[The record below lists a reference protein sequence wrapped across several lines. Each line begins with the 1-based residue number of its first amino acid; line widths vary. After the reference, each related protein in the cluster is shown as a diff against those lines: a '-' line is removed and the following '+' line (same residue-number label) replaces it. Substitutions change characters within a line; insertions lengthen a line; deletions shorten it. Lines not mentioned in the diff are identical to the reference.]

1 METEFILNDLAIV
14 IAAKSHNPT
23 ILNPDFLKRNSIV
36 PDDWELN
43 SPDKQFSTV
52 TASQVVYNNGISIQ
66 AQYEKVL
73 FSENITGK
81 EYSDFQIPN
90 VARKYVKNLPHVSY
104 TAVGINPKGYIQ
116 VPSNEDAEN
125 FVINKLIQSGP
136 WKLINEVQPIVSTTF
151 IYRLENCNI
160 GISIMSDQIQIQK
173 DNDIPVITFSSNFH
187 RDFET
192 TEDPKELDSVLK
204 NWTDDLETFKNIVNS
219 FLSKEQRE
227 Q

>member
-1 METEFILNDLAIV
+1 MENEFILNELAIV

-23 ILNPDFLKRNSIV
+23 ILNPDFLKRNRIV

-43 SPDKQFSTV
+43 SPDKQFSSV

-90 VARKYVKNLPHVSY
+90 VAREYVKNLPHVSY
-104 TAVGINPKGYIQ
+104 TAVGINPKGYVQ

-125 FVINKLIQSGP
+125 FVMNKLIQSGP
-136 WKLINEVQPIVSTTF
+136 WKLISEVQPIVSATF

-160 GISIMSDQIQIQK
+160 GISIMNDQIQIQK
-173 DNDIPVITFSSNFH
+173 ENDVPIIAFTSNFH
-187 RDFET
+187 RDLEI
-192 TEDPKELDSVLK
+192 TEGQKGLDSILK
-204 NWTDDLETFKNIVNS
+204 NWTDDLETFKSIVNS
-219 FLSKEQRE
+219 FLSKE
-227 Q
+227 